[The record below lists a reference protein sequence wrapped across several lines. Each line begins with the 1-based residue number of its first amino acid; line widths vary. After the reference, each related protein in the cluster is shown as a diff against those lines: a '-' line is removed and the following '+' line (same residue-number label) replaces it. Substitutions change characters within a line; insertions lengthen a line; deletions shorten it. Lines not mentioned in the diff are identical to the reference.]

1 MAAIFRKQQAKQRG
15 FRAPKQQCSSLFG
28 WREQN
33 VMWIQVLSLTFFCW
47 AAGEC
52 FENGESKLSVD
63 FEILFSKRS
72 TLSLNTSFLETWD
85 FHTIPLFLP
94 MTRSTL
100 RPGNDVSTE
109 N

>member
-1 MAAIFRKQQAKQRG
+1 MLIIIRFARTKRDVDTSFV
-15 FRAPKQQCSSLFG
+15 SL
-28 WREQN
+28 
-33 VMWIQVLSLTFFCW
+33 FFCW

-52 FENGESKLSVD
+52 FENGESKLSFD

-72 TLSLNTSFLETWD
+72 TLSLNTSFLQTWD
-85 FHTIPLFLP
+85 FHTISHFLP